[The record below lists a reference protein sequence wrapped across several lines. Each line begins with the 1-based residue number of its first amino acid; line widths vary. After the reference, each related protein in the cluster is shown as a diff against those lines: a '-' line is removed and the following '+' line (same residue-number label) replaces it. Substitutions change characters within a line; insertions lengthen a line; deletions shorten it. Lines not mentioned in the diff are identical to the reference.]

1 MKKILGATLG
11 TAVHIGGLYR
21 FLKHVEAEGH
31 HTHLLKKEMSVEQM
45 ERVIMNNQPDII
57 AYSYQNH
64 TDSKDSILPRFT
76 KSLLDYGY
84 IEKKVIS
91 GGEYPVVAFAKRN
104 GFSALFLDRMENEH
118 KVVYATHEVLR

>member
-31 HTHLLKKEMSVEQM
+31 QTLLFKKEITVEQM
-45 ERVIMNNQPDII
+45 ERAIMNNQPDII
-57 AYSYQNH
+57 AYSYQH
-64 TDSKDSILPRFT
+64 QTDSKDNLLPRFT
-76 KSLLDYGY
+76 KSLYDYGY

-91 GGEYPVVAFAKRN
+91 GGEYPVIAFAKRN
-104 GFSALFLDRMENEH
+104 GFSALFLDGMENEQ
-118 KVVYATHEVLR
+118 KVYATQDMRR